1 MIFQDRGLAIN
12 SSLITEENDDKPYI
26 YFIYIIIYIYLY
38 IANFYFGIL

>member
-26 YFIYIIIYIYLY
+26 YCGNEVDHQGNLV
-38 IANFYFGIL
+38 